1 MGALMENADDD
12 IEDAIVLTDLM
23 GIEDALGMMDF
34 KVRWRAPFYIFND
47 RSNVRYYFDAGCGEQ
62 GRH

>member
-34 KVRWRAPFYIFND
+34 KVRWRAPFYILTTI
-47 RSNVRYYFDAGCGEQ
+47 
-62 GRH
+62 